1 MEKNIMISVVVPVYN
16 VQKYIARCM
25 DSLVGQTFQ
34 GPYEIIVIDDGSTD
48 DSIKIVE
55 EYQKS
60 YSNITIYKQKNSGQ
74 SVARN
79 KGIQLATG
87 KYIIFID
94 SDDALRLD
102 SLQLLYDEM
111 TEADLDLVIFE
122 HQGIFEDGFERELI
136 QKNHNITMNQVM
148 SGAKVLERIGIELL
162 SEYNGSPCRYM
173 IRRSILEKHNLRF
186 YPSILHEDELFT
198 PQLLYACQRIKHMD
212 EFLYKRYVHGGSIM
226 TSANIAKKMDGLYV
240 VIVKLLEWKNH
251 IVKET
256 KLDQALKNIIQ
267 IHYQNYFRFYY
278 SDKQLQTEKKEQA
291 DKLRKKAKA
300 NKIHM
305 SIMVR
310 LFLLKEILS

>member
-1 MEKNIMISVVVPVYN
+1 MISVVVPVYN

-60 YSNITIYKQKNSGQ
+60 YSNILVHHQENGGL

-79 KGIQLATG
+79 KGVQLATG
-87 KYIIFID
+87 KYIIFVD
-94 SDDALRLD
+94 SDDSLRLD
-102 SLQLLYDEM
+102 ALQLLYDEM
-111 TEADLDLVIFE
+111 AENDLDLVIFE
-122 HQGIFEDGFERELI
+122 HKGIYEEECSGEEI
-136 QKNHNITMNQVM
+136 SKNQNITMHQIM
-148 SGAKVLERIGIELL
+148 PGEAVLERIGLELIT
-162 SEYNGSPCRYM
+162 EYNASACRYM
-173 IRRSILEKHNLRF
+173 IRRNILLNYQLTF

-198 PQLLYACQRIKHMD
+198 PQLLYVCQRIKHID
-212 EFLYKRYVHGGSIM
+212 EFLYMRYIHAGSIM
-226 TSANIAKKMDGLYV
+226 TSANVARKMNGLYTVILNLIDWKNQIEAKK
-240 VIVKLLEWKNH
+240 E
-251 IVKET
+251 
-256 KLDQALKNIIQ
+256 LDRAIRKIIQ

-291 DKLRKKAKA
+291 DKLRKTAKA